1 MPVVREEQ
9 RRLSQRSRR
18 SSRSQLRSKL
28 SASSRSLSRSG
39 RRLNG
44 VSTLCSVWM
53 LSCAL
58 KIMFLQISFWK
69 VCLPETICDLLLCM
83 PYGAVYSILYS
94 IFFFC
99 SFFTPLLY
107 KLFVHLDDKDIYFS
121 GSFLLITLIAGDI
134 FSLYKR
140 KISRQFCWR
149 GEGRNQCLPTRLYLL
164 LAVHWYYKIV
174 VLELFSL
181 ILESLNTRDC
191 NLLLCMLYGTE
202 CSTL

>member
-39 RRLNG
+39 RRLNR

-58 KIMFLQISFWK
+58 KIMFCRFYFGKFVCQRQSVTYCYACHMVLFTPSF
-69 VCLPETICDLLLCM
+69 T
-83 PYGAVYSILYS
+83 A
-94 IFFFC
+94 FFC

-121 GSFLLITLIAGDI
+121 GSFLLIALIAGDI

-149 GEGRNQCLPTRLYLL
+149 GEKSVFTYSFIFIISCPL
-164 LAVHWYYKIV
+164 
-174 VLELFSL
+174 VL
-181 ILESLNTRDC
+181 
-191 NLLLCMLYGTE
+191 
-202 CSTL
+202 